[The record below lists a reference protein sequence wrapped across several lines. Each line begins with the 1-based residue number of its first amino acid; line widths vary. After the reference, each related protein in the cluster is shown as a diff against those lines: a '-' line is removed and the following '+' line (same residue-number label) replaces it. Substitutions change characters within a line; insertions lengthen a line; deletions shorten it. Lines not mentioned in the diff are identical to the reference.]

1 MHTLHVDHRAL
12 DESLTWILLVLLFLA
27 GFTLS
32 VLAPTMM
39 YAWAIRLP

>member
-12 DESLTWILLVLLFLA
+12 DESLTWILLALLFLA

-32 VLAPTMM
+32 VLAPTAI
-39 YAWAIRLP
+39 YAWAMRLP